1 MTFGQRLKYLRVKN
15 NLTQKEVSEKMDV
28 AFQTVSKW
36 ESDINE
42 PDIESIKQLA
52 SIFNCSI
59 DYLFNTDSEKNKE
72 EKSIVN
78 SKKHK

>member
-1 MTFGQRLKYLRVKN
+1 MTFGQRLKYLRIKN
-15 NLTQKEVSEKMDV
+15 NLTQKEVAEKMDV

-52 SIFNCSI
+52 CIFNCSI
-59 DYLFNTDSEKNKE
+59 DYLFNTDSEK
-72 EKSIVN
+72 I
-78 SKKHK
+78 KKRNQ